1 MSTPLSFC
9 DISARYGQT
18 PAPQKTSAE
27 QTGWNPNLL
36 FRDYLNKV
44 RKFRADQEAH
54 ADEDALMAM
63 IDAMNAP
70 EEERLSDQDKV
81 AAQSLLE
88 AGPAAYKSE
97 KFQEIRKKFDGEVN
111 ITVMPEVRA
120 LLAVLGDAS
129 NFKQID
135 DIQEEQEEQ
144 KELAKDQQAEEER
157 LEVTETGDLSD
168 TGEPED
174 PTAMM

>member
-1 MSTPLSFC
+1 MNTPLSFC

-70 EEERLSDQDKV
+70 REDR
-81 AAQSLLE
+81 E
-88 AGPAAYKSE
+88 AGRTDMTGAESLVKASKAIIEQYDGAVDPMRTLEIQALLSCMGDRFVYEEMDELQEQQQSE
-97 KFQEIRKKFDGEVN
+97 K
-111 ITVMPEVRA
+111 
-120 LLAVLGDAS
+120 
-129 NFKQID
+129 
-135 DIQEEQEEQ
+135 
-144 KELAKDQQAEEER
+144 ER
-157 LEVTETGDLSD
+157 LEVTEEREPGKPGDPSQF
-168 TGEPED
+168 GKEV
-174 PTAMM
+174 